1 MAEPPGGRA
10 APGISELLQIGAMCG
25 VCIGLGV
32 LAGYLL
38 DSVLGTTPL
47 LVFVG
52 LAIGIFGAGASSYY
66 VIRPYV
72 TDAPRGASDTKE

>member
-1 MAEPPGGRA
+1 V
-10 APGISELLQIGAMCG
+10 SQLLQIGAMCG

-38 DSVLGTTPL
+38 DSVFGTTPL
-47 LVFVG
+47 LVFLG
-52 LAIGIFGAGASSYY
+52 LAIGIFGAAAGSYY

-72 TDAPRGASDTKE
+72 SDASKGASHTKE